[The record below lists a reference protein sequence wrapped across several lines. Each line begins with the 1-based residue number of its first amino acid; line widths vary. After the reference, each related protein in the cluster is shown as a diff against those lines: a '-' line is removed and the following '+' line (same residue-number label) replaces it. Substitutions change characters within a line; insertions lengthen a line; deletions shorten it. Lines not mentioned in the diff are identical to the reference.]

1 MKAMLSQPMNGK
13 TEEEI
18 VATREKAIKV
28 LETQGYEP
36 VDTYFNDEWSQKEN
50 MEAEGVVQIPVRF
63 LAKSLEK
70 MSLCDAVYFCKGWE
84 QARGCRIEHEV
95 AVAYGLN
102 VICEE

>member
-28 LETQGYEP
+28 LETQGYEL

>member
-18 VATREKAIKV
+18 VATRGKAIQALK
-28 LETQGYEP
+28 TQGYEL
-36 VDTYFNDEWSQKEN
+36 VDTHFNDEWSKKEN
-50 MEAEGVVQIPVRF
+50 MESEGVVQIPVRF

-102 VICEE
+102 VIYEE